1 MSKELQKYNPNKN
14 ELASIKKAAWD
25 VLSLSSQAA
34 YQNDFD
40 LFFNFIK
47 KSPEEIT
54 PNDILA
60 YVKHLESK
68 EYKNATINRKI
79 SSISK
84 MFNILKIAGEVKSN
98 PVDVLRTLKN
108 ISRKTSRAVKVALT
122 VDDVRKAVKLTR
134 CASMQEHR
142 MSLIIRFLAKT
153 GLRISEFTGIKNKD
167 IIDYDP
173 KNKQV
178 RITGKGKKERFIFI
192 ENEFYR
198 EIKSIY
204 PDNDKVEFL
213 FYTIRLHRYDRKVLW
228 KQIKN
233 EFWRKAEIKVHPHLL
248 RHFFATHKIHVEKQ
262 DIKAVSK
269 FLGHSDVAITLNSY
283 VDTALDV
290 NQAKIKI

>member
-1 MSKELQKYNPNKN
+1 
-14 ELASIKKAAWD
+14 
-25 VLSLSSQAA
+25 
-34 YQNDFD
+34 
-40 LFFNFIK
+40 
-47 KSPEEIT
+47 
-54 PNDILA
+54 
-60 YVKHLESK
+60 
-68 EYKNATINRKI
+68 
-79 SSISK
+79 
-84 MFNILKIAGEVKSN
+84 
-98 PVDVLRTLKN
+98 
-108 ISRKTSRAVKVALT
+108 
-122 VDDVRKAVKLTR
+122 
-134 CASMQEHR
+134 

-248 RHFFATHKIHVEKQ
+248 RHFFATHKIHVERQ